1 MNKKDGESLETKR
14 ILVLKSGPLDSEL
27 AKTSNQSN

>member
-14 ILVLKSGPLDSEL
+14 ILDFKSGPKDSEIKI
-27 AKTSNQSN
+27 ANSSN